1 MSNNLRCKVF
11 QRETPRENR
20 QLLAGKR
27 TFSWDRKEYDNSI
40 KGNSGDTCN
49 SKKKQKKK
57 NSHNIIMFSLMQN
70 NNYLLSPSFHLL
82 FFFKLLVV
90 SRFLQN
96 ERPRT
101 NNAKINQNIIANLT
115 DRCCEEK
122 CSTNLF
128 FIHSSARCVSRP
140 LITIS
145 GLPQNCMISP
155 TDFFS
160 PPMLSCFLPI

>member
-1 MSNNLRCKVF
+1 MKFDRTLLSIKSSTRRFKWAITFDAKCF
-11 QRETPRENR
+11 REKLLEKIDSYSRENER
-20 QLLAGKR
+20 SLGI
-27 TFSWDRKEYDNSI
+27 E
-40 KGNSGDTCN
+40 
-49 SKKKQKKK
+49 KKMIIVYRVITGILVIVKKKK

-101 NNAKINQNIIANLT
+101 NNVKINQNIIANLT

-122 CSTNLF
+122 FPTNLF
-128 FIHSSARCVSRP
+128 FLYILAHGAFPVRW
-140 LITIS
+140 
-145 GLPQNCMISP
+145 
-155 TDFFS
+155 
-160 PPMLSCFLPI
+160 

>member
-1 MSNNLRCKVF
+1 
-11 QRETPRENR
+11 
-20 QLLAGKR
+20 
-27 TFSWDRKEYDNSI
+27 
-40 KGNSGDTCN
+40 
-49 SKKKQKKK
+49 
-57 NSHNIIMFSLMQN
+57 MFSLMQN
-70 NNYLLSPSFHLL
+70 NNYLLSPSFYPL

-101 NNAKINQNIIANLT
+101 NNVKINQNKISNLT

-122 CSTNLF
+122 CPTIFF

-155 TDFFS
+155 RIFFPS
-160 PPMLSCFLPI
+160 NVVLFSAYLMYYFKTKYFSSFSFFCQEENR

>member
-1 MSNNLRCKVF
+1 M
-11 QRETPRENR
+11 
-20 QLLAGKR
+20 
-27 TFSWDRKEYDNSI
+27 
-40 KGNSGDTCN
+40 
-49 SKKKQKKK
+49 SKKKKKKK

-70 NNYLLSPSFHLL
+70 NNYLLSPSFYPL
-82 FFFKLLVV
+82 FFFKLLVG

-101 NNAKINQNIIANLT
+101 NNVKINQNIISNLT

-122 CSTNLF
+122 CPTIFFF

-155 TDFFS
+155 TDFF
-160 PPMLSCFLPI
+160 PLQCCLVFCLFNVLF